1 MIRASDAFIAV
12 PGGTGTLD
20 ELFEVLAMKQTGRLK
35 APVVLFNVNG
45 YWDALTVML
54 VEVKAKG
61 FISYEIEDL
70 FYCTNRADEIV
81 KMFGHN

>member
-45 YWDALTVML
+45 YWDAPDCH
-54 VEVKAKG
+54 AW
-61 FISYEIEDL
+61 
-70 FYCTNRADEIV
+70 
-81 KMFGHN
+81 